1 MRILIVEDEAKIAT
15 SIRDV
20 LVDSGFVP
28 EISTDGEDAWFR
40 GGTEDYSAAILDIGL
55 PKLDGLSVLRNWRN
69 EKVDMPVI
77 LLTAKGSWSERVDG
91 IDAGAD
97 DYLVKPFHMEELI
110 ARLRA
115 LLRRSGADKN
125 TRLKAGPLVLDTKQM
140 RVTVDGSPVNV
151 TPLEFRLLN
160 YLLHQRGRVI
170 SQEELAT
177 NIYFQDQEPDSNAI
191 EVLVGRLRRKLK
203 TKVIETRRGFGYMIP
218 EDGPDGGETA

>member
-1 MRILIVEDEAKIAT
+1 MRVLIVEDEAKIAS
-15 SIRDV
+15 SIKEV
-20 LVDSGFVP
+20 LSHSGFVP
-28 EISTDGEDAWFR
+28 EVSSDGEDAWFR

-69 EKVDMPVI
+69 EGVTMPVI
-77 LLTAKGSWSERVDG
+77 LLTAKGSWSERVEG

-115 LLRRSGADKN
+115 LIRRSSSEKKTQMESGAL
-125 TRLKAGPLVLDTKQM
+125 RLDTKQM
-140 RVTVDGSPVNV
+140 RVSVNGVPVNV

-160 YLLHQRGRVI
+160 YLLHHRGEVV

-177 NIYFQDQEPDSNAI
+177 NIYYQDQEPDSNAI

-203 TKVIETRRGFGYMIP
+203 ADIIQTRRGFGYVI
-218 EDGPDGGETA
+218 EDLDGDSGAIG

>member
-1 MRILIVEDEAKIAT
+1 MRILIVEDEAKIAA
-15 SIRDV
+15 SIKDV
-20 LVDSGFVP
+20 LTHSGFVP

-69 EKVDMPVI
+69 EQVNMPVI
-77 LLTAKGSWSERVDG
+77 LLTAKGSWAERVDG

-115 LLRRSGADKN
+115 LLRRTSAEKK
-125 TRLKAGPLVLDTKQM
+125 TQFRAGSLLLDTRQM
-140 RVTVDGSPVNV
+140 RVSVDGAPINV
-151 TPLEFRLLN
+151 TPLEFRALN
-160 YLLHQRGRVI
+160 YLLHNRGTVV

-177 NIYFQDQEPDSNAI
+177 HIYFQDQEPGSNAV
-191 EVLVGRLRRKLK
+191 EVLLGRLRRKLK
-203 TKVIETRRGFGYMIP
+203 INLIETRRGFGYVIE
-218 EDGPDGGETA
+218 EDIQ